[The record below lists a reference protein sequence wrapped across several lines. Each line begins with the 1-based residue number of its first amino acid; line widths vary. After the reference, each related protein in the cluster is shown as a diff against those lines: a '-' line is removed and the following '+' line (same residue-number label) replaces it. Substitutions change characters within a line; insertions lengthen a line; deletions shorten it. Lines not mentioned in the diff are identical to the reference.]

1 MDGNWFF
8 RNGPFDQEEQEK
20 VRSFMTQLRELRW
33 AVLKI
38 WAFAWSVL
46 LVSIFSL
53 IAVVRIAMHIF

>member
-1 MDGNWFF
+1 
-8 RNGPFDQEEQEK
+8 
-20 VRSFMTQLRELRW
+20 MTQLRELRW